1 MHSNF
6 CPAEAA
12 AAEQIQIDF
21 QTIHYGNGGNMDM
34 ETARAL
40 VQGRPW
46 HHDFE
51 IVPGV
56 RTHGTYNPGELW
68 EMLDVPQD
76 LSGRAFADV
85 GASNGYFSFEAR
97 QRGARVV
104 AFDFRHRDNSGF
116 GLAQHINGLSDIEHH
131 QINVLELSSERF
143 GQFDIVLALGL
154 LYHVAD
160 PFRAIANLADI
171 TRQTLFVE
179 SYCIDEILPPELR
192 RQPIMRF
199 ISDPGRFA
207 SYAHNEHAHAS
218 ADASNFWGFTSEC
231 LKRML
236 QDVGFDTTIV
246 MQSGDRVL
254 LSCQKLEGSP
264 ASDRLGIA
272 YGTVASVATGANPDD
287 HDAWVVF

>member
-1 MHSNF
+1 MNK
-6 CPAEAA
+6 
-12 AAEQIQIDF
+12 
-21 QTIHYGNGGNMDM
+21 T
-34 ETARAL
+34 TAQAL

-56 RTHGTYNPGELW
+56 RTHGSYSPGELW
-68 EMLDVPQD
+68 ELLDLKQD
-76 LSGRAFADV
+76 LSGRSFADV

-97 QRGARVV
+97 KRGARVV

-131 QINVLELSSERF
+131 QTNVLELSSDRF

-160 PFRAIANLADI
+160 PYRAIANLANI

-179 SYCIDEILPPELR
+179 SYCIDEILSPELR
-192 RQPIMRF
+192 GQPIMRF

-236 QDVGFDTTIV
+236 EDAGFETTI
-246 MQSGDRVL
+246 MRQRGDRVL
-254 LSCQKLEGSP
+254 LSCRKLGQDP
-264 ASDRLGIA
+264 AADRLGIA
-272 YGTVASVATGANPDD
+272 YGTVARVATGANPDD
-287 HDAWVVF
+287 PDSWTIF